1 MKKRMAGMLLCFA
14 MVCSVTAGCGQTG
27 AKKEAAGNSAAGQEQ
42 TKEQSADGSTVGK
55 NKFVRDGTDLSLWT
69 FQALHVASIPI
80 WRTSGMKPILT
91 NQLT

>member
-55 NKFVRDGTDLSLWT
+55 KINLL
-69 FQALHVASIPI
+69 
-80 WRTSGMKPILT
+80 GMERICLYGRFR
-91 NQLT
+91 LCM